1 MLGTILILVVL
12 LVLERTH
19 EFLDIFL
26 IAAIVA
32 LTIAF
37 IFATF
42 QKLKNIKQKLHHL
55 QRDIDVLLE
64 KRVSAINILISQIQS
79 LNLPDMT
86 LKEDVHQLIWSA
98 RRALQSSDKEKF
110 IEIEQHI
117 SNWVMQLPT
126 LFAQN
131 PEAMQQASLLE
142 IQTQL
147 IGLENQLLSTTREYD
162 DEIQRYKKISTRPF
176 GYILKKLFPK
186 KFLLDSTLWSKEKI
200 F

>member
-1 MLGTILILVVL
+1 MLATLLSLVVL
-12 LVLERTH
+12 LILERTH

-26 IAAIVA
+26 IVLIIA
-32 LTIAF
+32 LTTTF
-37 IFATF
+37 ILITF
-42 QKLKNIKQKLHHL
+42 QKLRHIKQKLSQL
-55 QRDIDVLLE
+55 QQEIDVLLE

-79 LNLPDMT
+79 LNLPGMA

-98 RRALQSSDKEKF
+98 RRALQSGDKLQF

-147 IGLENQLLSTTREYD
+147 IGLENQLLSVTREYD
-162 DEIQRYKKISTRPF
+162 EEIQKYKKISMRPF

-186 KFLLDSTLWSKEKI
+186 KFMLDQTAWSK
-200 F
+200 